1 MMGEFDNIKSRPPE
15 LNWDSYKA
23 KIKQKLGQPLD
34 EVEKSPSD
42 EPELSWRDILRLGE
56 RLINKYLNYVIGNE
70 ERNPIPK
77 MSLSNV
83 SIWFFVIIA
92 ILIGALFI

>member
-1 MMGEFDNIKSRPPE
+1 MGEFDNIKSRSPE

-23 KIKQKLGQPLD
+23 KIKQKLGQPLK
-34 EVEKSPSD
+34 EVEKAPFD
-42 EPELSWRDILRLGE
+42 QPGIGWGEVWRLSWDLIL
-56 RLINKYLNYVIGNE
+56 KYLQFLRGNE
-70 ERNPIPK
+70 SQNPIPK